1 MKKAIISRALMGF
14 PAGIAIGQCISLLV
28 SAFLGK
34 GTFQSCVP
42 SFVAA
47 MGSELGAVA
56 LQTLLCGIL
65 GAASAASSVVWATD
79 WSLVKRTVVSFLV
92 LTLSILRRVHLDLRP
107 HLARSIPGLKAQ
119 DQKAQPEDAEHVR
132 RLQKIILRR
141 IAPGWSRPDRPG
153 VFPSPSRLPCPPGEA
168 AQGGC

>member
-92 LTLSILRRVHLDLRP
+92 LTLSMLPIAYITEWMEHSVKGFLLYFAVFTLIFALIWLVQY
-107 HLARSIPGLKAQ
+107 LALKHKIKKLN
-119 DQKAQPEDAEHVR
+119 QKMQ
-132 RLQKIILRR
+132 
-141 IAPGWSRPDRPG
+141 SM
-153 VFPSPSRLPCPPGEA
+153 
-168 AQGGC
+168 